1 MAHSHFRPAPWSGA
15 VVIAIAATLAASA
28 DLAAQVPSR
37 DVQIAEA
44 VMAAPAEDRG
54 GARVIGWRED
64 GTTLTLREGTNALI
78 CLADNP
84 NQDAWN
90 VACYPKSIEPYMA
103 RGRELREQGITD
115 SQEVT
120 KRRWDE
126 ADAGTLEMPE
136 APATVYIL
144 HGEGFNAATGE
155 VIEPFLRW
163 AIYSPWATA
172 ESTGLSLSPGGLGAP
187 WLMFPGTPGAH
198 IMITPSPP
206 GGGI

>member
-1 MAHSHFRPAPWSGA
+1 MALSRFRLAPFSGA
-15 VVIAIAATLAASA
+15 VVVAVAATLAASA
-28 DLAAQVPSR
+28 DLDAQIPSR
-37 DVQIAEA
+37 EVQIAEA
-44 VMAAPAEDRG
+44 VMAAPAGDR
-54 GARVIGWRED
+54 AAATVIGWRAD
-64 GTTLTLREGTNALI
+64 GTTVTLRKGTNALI

-84 NQDAWN
+84 AQDAWN
-90 VACYPKSIEPYMA
+90 VACYPRSIDPYMA

-120 KRRWDE
+120 QRRWDE
-126 ADAGTLEMPE
+126 ADAGTLKMPE

-163 AIYSPWATA
+163 AIYSPWATS
-172 ESTGLSLSPGGLGAP
+172 ETTGLPEAPTGPGAP
-187 WLMFPGTPGAH
+187 WLMFAGTPGAH